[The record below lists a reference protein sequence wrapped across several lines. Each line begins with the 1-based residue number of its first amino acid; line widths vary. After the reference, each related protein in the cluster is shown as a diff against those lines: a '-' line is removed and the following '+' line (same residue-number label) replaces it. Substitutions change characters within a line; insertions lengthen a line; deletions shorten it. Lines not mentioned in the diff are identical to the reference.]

1 MEKVGKDL
9 GGGGGEGRG
18 ERGGELVKHTQRLR
32 QEIAVM
38 RNYNGGLPHTEPP
51 TFDVNDVRVAA
62 IGNQGLIPKCH

>member
-1 MEKVGKDL
+1 L
-9 GGGGGEGRG
+9 GVIRGVGEGRG
-18 ERGGELVKHTQRLR
+18 GERGEERLVKNTQRLR